1 MCVIE
6 AIYQQRSRLSA
17 FVPSLD
23 VPIFHAEENEEDRL
37 SPKPTPKIMLNS
49 SAWRMKEGAAIPL
62 IKSRTCASA
71 VLLTRRSLIFPYLR
85 PSSIKRKC
93 ATSQVRLD
101 TPKMMASRR
110 RKAMAKVAKRIPFP
124 KYPQDLY
131 LTPAFHSW
139 FCSFWLLSVLVKKER
154 TLLPP
159 SPEGVCCFVRCT
171 GLKEESTHVM
181 FAPPFHPVRAER
193 RAAVTFVTSWGAE
206 H

>member
-1 MCVIE
+1 MH
-6 AIYQQRSRLSA
+6 L
-17 FVPSLD
+17 
-23 VPIFHAEENEEDRL
+23 
-37 SPKPTPKIMLNS
+37 
-49 SAWRMKEGAAIPL
+49 
-62 IKSRTCASA
+62 
-71 VLLTRRSLIFPYLR
+71 VLTRSLISPYLR

-101 TPKMMASRR
+101 TPKMMARQWR
-110 RKAMAKVAKRIPFP
+110 WRQKAMAKVAKGSRFRNT
-124 KYPQDLY
+124 QDLY

-139 FCSFWLLSVLVKKER
+139 FCSFWLFSVLVKKER

-181 FAPPFHPVRAER
+181 FAPPFHPVRESGR
-193 RAAVTFVTSWGAE
+193 CLCDVVGSGTLNSAAI

>member
-1 MCVIE
+1 MPGVERGRNLNVLTATRYDRACSLALPVRNCGMCVIE

-17 FVPSLD
+17 FIPSLG
-23 VPIFHAEENEEDRL
+23 VPIFHAVENEEDRL
-37 SPKPTPKIMLNS
+37 SPKPSPKKMLNS
-49 SAWRMKEGAAIPL
+49 SAANEAAIPL

-71 VLLTRRSLIFPYLR
+71 VLTRSRSLIFPYLR

-101 TPKMMASRR
+101 TPKMMARR
-110 RKAMAKVAKRIPFP
+110 RQKAMAKVAKRIPFP

-154 TLLPP
+154 TLLPFASP
-159 SPEGVCCFVRCT
+159 S
-171 GLKEESTHVM
+171 LS
-181 FAPPFHPVRAER
+181 R
-193 RAAVTFVTSWGAE
+193 RGSAS
-206 H
+206 

>member
-1 MCVIE
+1 
-6 AIYQQRSRLSA
+6 
-17 FVPSLD
+17 
-23 VPIFHAEENEEDRL
+23 
-37 SPKPTPKIMLNS
+37 MLNS
-49 SAWRMKEGAAIPL
+49 YAAIEGRSSDTFNQIAHL
-62 IKSRTCASA
+62 CICCADPTKPHLSVSPPIVHKEKMCSQSSPIGHAQNDGESA
-71 VLLTRRSLIFPYLR
+71 AV
-85 PSSIKRKC
+85 
-93 ATSQVRLD
+93 A
-101 TPKMMASRR
+101 
-110 RKAMAKVAKRIPFP
+110 AKVAKGSRFRNT
-124 KYPQDLY
+124 QDLY